1 MRERE
6 KYERERN
13 LIAVGHEGEGRGGE
27 FASLAR
33 NFGEV
38 EMFQEN
44 KEEEEEE
51 KEEE

>member
-1 MRERE
+1 M
-6 KYERERN
+6 
-13 LIAVGHEGEGRGGE
+13 IAVGHEGGRKGE

-44 KEEEEEE
+44 KEEEEE

>member
-1 MRERE
+1 MKEEE
-6 KYERERN
+6 KES
-13 LIAVGHEGEGRGGE
+13 
-27 FASLAR
+27 FFSLAV

-51 KEEE
+51 EKEEE